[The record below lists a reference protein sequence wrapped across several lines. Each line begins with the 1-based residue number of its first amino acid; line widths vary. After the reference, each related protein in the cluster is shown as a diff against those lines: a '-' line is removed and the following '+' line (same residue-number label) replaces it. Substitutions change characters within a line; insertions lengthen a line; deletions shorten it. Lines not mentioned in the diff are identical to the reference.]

1 LGSDGDEGIM
11 KQTTTGPISQPQP
24 AAQGHNGASPL
35 DFNDPFGWPTEPA
48 ADAIRLDACARF
60 DRLKVRTQRTVY
72 DVVVL
77 RGSTGEALVR
87 GGRYFAQFRRAR
99 VVGSTLGGSTVRL
112 GTIEVGARLE
122 LRLGRLPIVTST
134 IEAVSRVDR
143 KRSRALVM

>member
-1 LGSDGDEGIM
+1 M
-11 KQTTTGPISQPQP
+11 KSTATGPIPQP
-24 AAQGHNGASPL
+24 PAAANGP
-35 DFNDPFGWPTEPA
+35 NDPPFNLNDSFGWPTEPA
-48 ADAIRLDACARF
+48 GDAIRLDTCGRF
-60 DRLKVRTQRTVY
+60 DRLEVRTQRTVY
-72 DVVVL
+72 EVVVL

-122 LRLGRLPIVTST
+122 LRVGRLPIVTST
-134 IEAVSRVDR
+134 IEEVSRVNG